1 VEASVPDL
9 HFDTASLKNLTS
21 SVNLANTIAISLDHR
36 LSPEHPY
43 QLLIWFTAWTAMGC
57 RSF

>member
-1 VEASVPDL
+1 MVEASVPDL

-43 QLLIWFTAWTAMGC
+43 QLLI
-57 RSF
+57 